1 MTAPFIAPTKRDA
14 GPLRAPAVHLDAP
27 IGPNDYCDRCRVA
40 RAVTRATVK
49 GTALYLCGNHTRAH
63 RAALEADPSI
73 FLHVEE
79 VKA

>member
-1 MTAPFIAPTKRDA
+1 MTATVTPQDVERTNRKFQASQ
-14 GPLRAPAVHLDAP
+14 P

-49 GTALYLCGNHTRAH
+49 GTALYLCGNHTRTH

-73 FLHVEE
+73 ILYVEGI
-79 VKA
+79 KT

>member
-27 IGPNDYCDRCRVA
+27 IGPND
-40 RAVTRATVK
+40 
-49 GTALYLCGNHTRAH
+49 
-63 RAALEADPSI
+63 PSI